1 MFRLLPR
8 AFAPAR
14 LTLSAMSTEAWDH
27 WARGWRGPAM
37 AAALACAAG
46 APAVFALPTLD
57 RDEAR
62 FAQATVQMLET
73 GDYTNINFQEGPR
86 HKKPVGIHWLQAFS
100 VALTSSPEAR
110 DIWAYRLPS
119 LLGAMV
125 AAAACVWGARA
136 FWTAGMSFAAGAI
149 FGVSTL
155 LSSEAGIAKTDAALC
170 AAITLA
176 LAALARIYARARG
189 IEGGAARLAA
199 DGRTLAVFWA
209 AIGMSILIKGPV
221 GPMVAALTLLA
232 LWAMD
237 REVRWVRGLHWWWG
251 LIVCLFMFG
260 PWALAITVATDA
272 GFWTEAVGGDLGP
285 KLNSGDEGH
294 GGPPGY
300 HLLLSPVL
308 LFPAT
313 LLLPAA
319 VVTAWKRRNDPGVR
333 FALAWSLPTLLVFE
347 LLPTKLPHYVL
358 PAYGGLAWLLALALD
373 EPKGRW
379 TRGLGAAMSL
389 LVGLAFAAV
398 SPVAVAEFGDRNDQA
413 WAAAGAGLFLGAGLA
428 GAVALLNRAS
438 RTALAATAT
447 LAVLGHAVLL
457 AGLAPRLEP
466 LWVSDRTAR
475 ELRRVGLHPRSGL
488 APAPVQVSGF
498 GEPSLVF
505 ALGTPTGLGL
515 PEAAAQA
522 VTEGQTAVVEARDLP
537 AFLAALARLDTE
549 ARAIG
554 QVAGVNY
561 SKGDPVT
568 LTIFRL
574 ASEDADRS
582 PP

>member
-1 MFRLLPR
+1 
-8 AFAPAR
+8 
-14 LTLSAMSTEAWDH
+14 
-27 WARGWRGPAM
+27 M
-37 AAALACAAG
+37 AAALAFVAG

-125 AAAACVWGARA
+125 AAAACTWGARA
-136 FWTAGMSFAAGAI
+136 FWVAGASFAAGGI

-155 LSSEAGIAKTDAALC
+155 LSSEAGIAKTDAVLC

-176 LAALARIYARARG
+176 LAALARIYARARDVQ
-189 IEGGAARLAA
+189 GGAARLAP
-199 DGRTLAVFWA
+199 DGRTIAVFWA

-221 GPMVAALTLLA
+221 GLMVVALTALA

-237 REVRWVRGLHWWWG
+237 REARWLRGLHWWWG

-300 HLLLSPVL
+300 YTLLSPIL

-313 LLLPAA
+313 LLLPTAA
-319 VVTAWKRRNDPGVR
+319 VLAWKRRREPGVR
-333 FALAWSLPTLLVFE
+333 FALAWSIPTLLVFE

-358 PAYGGLAWLLALALD
+358 PAFGGAAWLLALALD
-373 EPKGRW
+373 EPKGAW
-379 TRGLGAAMSL
+379 TRRLGAGLSL

-398 SPVAVAEFGDRNDQA
+398 GPLAVARFGDPGDQA
-413 WAAAGAGLFLGAGLA
+413 WAAVGAGLFLGAGLA
-428 GAVALLNRAS
+428 GAVALLNQAS
-438 RTALAATAT
+438 RTALAATAALT
-447 LAVLGHAVLL
+447 VLGHGVVL

-498 GEPSLVF
+498 AEPSLVF

-515 PEAAAQA
+515 PDAAAQA
-522 VTEGQTAVVEARDLP
+522 VSEGQTAIVEAGDLP
-537 AFLAALARLDTE
+537 AFRAALSKLGAE
-549 ARAIG
+549 ARPVG

-568 LTIFRL
+568 LIIFR
-574 ASEDADRS
+574 AAVSAPETT
-582 PP
+582 P